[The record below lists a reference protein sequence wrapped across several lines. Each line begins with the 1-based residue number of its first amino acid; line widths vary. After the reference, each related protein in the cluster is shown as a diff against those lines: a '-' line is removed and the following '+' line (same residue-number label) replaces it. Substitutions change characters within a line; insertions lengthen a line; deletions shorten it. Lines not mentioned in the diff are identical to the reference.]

1 VVLGLTASATE
12 ACDMLQALADKDFEG
27 KVLPFAP
34 RDSVVVGA
42 VQERAEKLGI
52 ALLPPLLMPL
62 SNEGLRESIAT
73 LLPEESSGPVVD
85 MAEAVREVG
94 SSFGTSRKS
103 TRVRSSCAAP
113 KRSCAF
119 AIRLGESFHL
129 LILRLRA
136 AAASTLSRMP

>member
-1 VVLGLTASATE
+1 
-12 ACDMLQALADKDFEG
+12 M
-27 KVLPFAP
+27 PFAP

-103 TRVRSSCAAP
+103 TRVHSSCAAP